1 MSTWALVPMKARGEG
16 KTRLAS
22 RLSPKARIA
31 LVDAMLDH
39 VIATLRAVPAV
50 DQIAVVS
57 SDPSGLAEDLVLLPD
72 PHQDL
77 NQSLNAALDR
87 VSELGARRALVVA
100 GDLPSLRPE
109 EVESL
114 LSACGAKTVALA
126 ADRAGRGTNALALSL
141 PSAFR
146 VHFGQ
151 NSFAR
156 HCDEALRVGL
166 VSRRVDAPGLAFDV
180 DLPEHL
186 DTLSAAA
193 PTGPTL
199 EFT

>member
-1 MSTWALVPMKARGEG
+1 MTTWALVPMKARSQC

-22 RLSPKARIA
+22 RLSPEARIA

-39 VIATLRAVPAV
+39 VIATLRAVPTV
-50 DQIAVVS
+50 DRIAIVS
-57 SDPSGLAEDLVLLPD
+57 SDHPGMAEDLVLLPD
-72 PHQDL
+72 PEQDL
-77 NQSLNAALDR
+77 NESLNAALDR

-100 GDLPSLRPE
+100 GDLPLLRPE
-109 EVESL
+109 EVDSL
-114 LSACGAKTVALA
+114 LSACGEKTVALA
-126 ADRAGRGTNALALSL
+126 PDRTGRGTNALALSL

-146 VHFGQ
+146 VHFGV

-156 HCDEALRVGL
+156 HRDEAQRVGL
-166 VSRRVDAPGLAFDV
+166 VSQPVNAPGLAFDV
-180 DLPEHL
+180 DLPEHFDAL
-186 DTLSAAA
+186 FAAA